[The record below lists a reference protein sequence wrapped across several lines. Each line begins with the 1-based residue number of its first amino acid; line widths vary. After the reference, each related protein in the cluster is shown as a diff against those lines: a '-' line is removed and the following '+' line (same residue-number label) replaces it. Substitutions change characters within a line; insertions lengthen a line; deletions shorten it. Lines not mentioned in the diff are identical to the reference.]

1 MDPFVEL
8 AKKAVEEYVRHGKR
22 ISPPA
27 EVPKEMQRRAGAF
40 VCLKI
45 GGHLRGCIGTFQPT
59 RDNLCE
65 EVAHNAVS
73 AATSDPRFSPVRPE
87 ELAAIVY
94 SVDILSEPQR
104 ISDLSELDPK
114 VYGVIVSKGFRRG
127 LLLPDLEGVD
137 TVEDQLRI
145 TKMKAGIN
153 PLDAEVEIDKFF
165 VERHS

>member
-8 AKKAVEEYVRHGKR
+8 AGKAVEEYVRRGR
-22 ISPPA
+22 RLDIPP
-27 EVPKEMQRRAGAF
+27 EIPEEMRRRAGAF

-45 GGHLRGCIGTFQPT
+45 SGYLRGCIGTFLPAGA
-59 RDNLCE
+59 NLYE

-73 AATSDPRFSPVRPE
+73 AATADPRFPPVRAD
-87 ELAAIVY
+87 ELADIVY
-94 SVDILSEPQR
+94 TVDILSEPQR

-114 VYGVIVSKGFRRG
+114 IYGVIVSQGYRRG

-137 TVEDQLRI
+137 TVEEQLKI

-153 PLDAEVEIDKFF
+153 PCDTDVEIDKFF